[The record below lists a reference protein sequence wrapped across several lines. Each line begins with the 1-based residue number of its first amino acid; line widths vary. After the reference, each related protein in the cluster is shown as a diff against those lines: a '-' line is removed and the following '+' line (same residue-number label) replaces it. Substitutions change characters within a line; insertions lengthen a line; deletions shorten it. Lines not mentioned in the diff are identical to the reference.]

1 MDITDVIRE
10 QILKLK
16 NDNTVG
22 NKQFRIQRL
31 QQLIDDSEGLNK
43 IKADSIN
50 NDTTIEHEIGKL

>member
-1 MDITDVIRE
+1 MDIKDVIRK

-16 NDNTVG
+16 NDNTIG

-43 IKADSIN
+43 IKADSIT
-50 NDTTIEHEIGKL
+50 NDTTIEQEIQKL